1 MLKNYLKIAFRNLR
15 RQKLF
20 GLINISGLALG
31 ISCCLLIY
39 LFVQHEW
46 SYDEFHEKADR
57 IYRVENVD
65 YSTVEA
71 SQAGSSI
78 FDTRAPAGVDK
89 FAFLPLPM
97 GPALKERYPEIK
109 EIVRYDEG
117 TALLRNGNKV
127 FEESVNFVE
136 PSFFD
141 VFSFRLLRGNSEKA
155 LEDKQSVVLTPGI
168 AEKYFDDEN
177 PVGKQLQIKIR
188 DEEQPFTVTGIAEVP
203 PQNSSIRYS
212 VLIPVYNKAFYD
224 YNIDRWNSFNTGL
237 FLELEPGSNAR
248 LLQQKLNVFYTNRY
262 KDSIERSR
270 SANDLPDDAKV
281 SELQITPITDIH
293 LDASVPWPG
302 VSNPLYTYI
311 LSGIAVLILLIAC
324 VNYITLALARSS
336 RRAREVGIR
345 KAAGA
350 NRVQV
355 AMQFF
360 GETQMVAFI
369 AMIAGLGLAELFLPV
384 FNDLS
389 GTSFTIN
396 YLDNYGFISVLLGI
410 TVLTG
415 LLAGGYPAFLL
426 AGFNPVEVLK
436 SNLNVSL
443 RPRFTRLLSVFQ
455 YSLSAFLIVSSVIMY
470 RQLEY
475 ISSKDLGYS
484 EDQVMVIPT
493 HTGWNEEGTTLM
505 ERFRNEV
512 SGMPGVTDVSGMAP
526 PFTQGSNQYGFTI
539 QDENKNAYIYYVD
552 EHFIPTMGMELV
564 AGRNFSEERPADIT
578 GSIIVNQALVE
589 SMGWENPIGQQL
601 PWKEGDES
609 SVVIGVVKD
618 FHFQSLEAPIR
629 PMLLHMDPGH
639 GGVNGI
645 LVKIR
650 QGEIAE
656 TLPKLEE
663 AWKEVAGFTP
673 FDYWF
678 MDDAVAL
685 QYASHKRWMK
695 IMGYSTLFA
704 LLIACMG
711 LFGLAGI
718 TTVNKTKEI
727 GIRKVLGAGIKQ
739 ILILLNKDIIKL
751 VGFSLLIAMP
761 VSWYVMSRWLSD
773 FAYRVEMELSLFL
786 IAGLAALGIAL
797 LTVSY
802 HSMKAAYLDPA
813 ESLRNE

>member
-1 MLKNYLKIAFRNLR
+1 LLKNYLKIAFRNLR
-15 RQKLF
+15 KQKLF
-20 GLINISGLALG
+20 GLINITGLALG

-71 SQAGSSI
+71 SQTRSSM
-78 FDTRAPAGVDK
+78 FDTRAPEGVNK

-97 GPALKERYPEIK
+97 GPYLKDRYPEIR

-127 FEESVNFVE
+127 FEEPVHFVE

-141 VFSFRLLRGNSEKA
+141 VFSFRLLRGNPEKV
-155 LEDKQSVVLTPGI
+155 LEDEQSVVLTPHI

-177 PVGKQLQIKIR
+177 PVGKQLQIKVR
-188 DEEQPFTVTGIAEVP
+188 DEERAFTVTGIAEVP

-212 VLIPVYNKAFYD
+212 VLLPIYNKAFYD
-224 YNIDRWNSFNTGL
+224 FNIERWNSFNTSL
-237 FLELEPGSNAR
+237 FLELVPGSNPH
-248 LLQQKLNVFYTNRY
+248 LLQQKLNEFYADRY
-262 KDSIERSR
+262 KDSIERAR
-270 SANDLPDDAKV
+270 LENNLPDDAKV
-281 SELQITPITDIH
+281 AELQITPITDVH
-293 LDASVPWPG
+293 LDASVPWTG

-350 NRVQV
+350 NRGQV
-355 AMQFF
+355 AVQFF
-360 GETQMVAFI
+360 GETQVVAFI
-369 AMIAGLGLAELFLPV
+369 AMIAGIGLAELFLPV

-389 GTSFTIN
+389 GTSFAIN
-396 YLDNYGFISVLLGI
+396 YLQNYGFIAVLLGI

-415 LLAGGYPAFLL
+415 LFAGGYPAFLL
-426 AGFNPVEVLK
+426 AGFNPVDVLK

-443 RPRFTRLLSVFQ
+443 RPRFTRFLSVFQ
-455 YSLSAFLIVSSVIMY
+455 YSLSVFLIISSVIMY
-470 RQLEY
+470 RQLDY
-475 ISSKDLGYS
+475 ISSKDLGYN

-505 ERFRNEV
+505 HRFRNEV
-512 SGMPGVTDVSGMAP
+512 SGLPGVADVSGMAP
-526 PFTQGSNQYGFTI
+526 PFTTGSNQYGFKI
-539 QDENKNAYIYYVD
+539 RDEYKNVYIYYVD
-552 EHFIPTMGMELV
+552 EHFVPTMGMELI

-578 GSIIVNQALVE
+578 GSVIVNEALVE
-589 SMGWENPIGQQL
+589 SMGWDQPVGRQL
-601 PWKEGDES
+601 PWKGEENPS
-609 SVVIGVVKD
+609 TVIGVVKD

-650 QGEIAE
+650 PGEIAE

-663 AWKEVAGFTP
+663 AWKEIAAFTP

-739 ILILLNKDIIKL
+739 ILMLLNKDIIKL
-751 VGFSLLIAMP
+751 VGLSLLMAMP

-773 FAYRVEMELSLFL
+773 FAYRVEMEISLFL
-786 IAGLAALGIAL
+786 IAGISVLGIAL

-802 HSMKAAYLDPA
+802 HSMKAACLDPA